1 MIEYHSN
8 FLKADS
14 HSFFETTCKDRIEI
28 IRRGIRNNLSGTL
41 RCSSWMVICTEGYV
55 VY

>member
-28 IRRGIRNNLSGTL
+28 IRRGIR
-41 RCSSWMVICTEGYV
+41 VIFLVLFAVPRGW
-55 VY
+55 